1 MVVLAACTTLLAA
14 RQARSTPFVQVNTCV
29 LHLQDSLQDALQ
41 LDGKAK
47 MLRSGW
53 ENLDLA
59 GGGGG
64 AKAAEIFRHVGS
76 LQRLGCSVG
85 AAASGGPPRQPAPL
99 QACETVRHLGLLQ
112 GVCNA
117 GTSVVGCTVR

>member
-1 MVVLAACTTLLAA
+1 MLAACTTLLAA
-14 RQARSTPFVQVNTCV
+14 RQAQATPTVQVNICV

-53 ENLDLA
+53 ENMDLA

-76 LQRLGCSVG
+76 LQRLGCSVV
-85 AAASGGPPRQPAPL
+85 AAALEGRLRQAATL
-99 QACETVRHLGLLQ
+99 QACGIVRHLGHAQ
-112 GVCNA
+112 GVCNVV
-117 GTSVVGCTVR
+117 TTIVVGCTV